1 MEKSSRRD
9 FLGSAAGLG
18 LTLGFPQGSRAQD
31 LNAEPVKFE
40 LSPVTQQLLSRFELT
55 YPIFQAGFG
64 SASSPEVAI
73 AVSKAG
79 AMGGMALWM
88 FSADQAAARVA
99 KVFTQS
105 SANGRR
111 FGPGCRCV
119 IKINHLRARF

>member
-31 LNAEPVKFE
+31 LNAEPAKIE

-55 YPIFQAGFG
+55 YPIFQAGVG
-64 SASSPEVAI
+64 SASSPELAI

-79 AMGGMALWM
+79 ACTLQIAW
-88 FSADQAAARVA
+88 R
-99 KVFTQS
+99 
-105 SANGRR
+105 
-111 FGPGCRCV
+111 
-119 IKINHLRARF
+119 INTFC

>member
-18 LTLGFPQGSRAQD
+18 LTLGFPQDSRAQD
-31 LNAEPVKFE
+31 LNAEPGKFE
-40 LSPVTQQLLSRFELT
+40 LSPVTTIEQLLSRFELT
-55 YPIFQAGFG
+55 YPILQAGIG
-64 SASSPEVAI
+64 SASSPELAI

-99 KVFTQS
+99 KVRAATDK
-105 SANGRR
+105 R
-111 FGPGCRCV
+111 F
-119 IKINHLRARF
+119 